1 MAQIDRHLK
10 KTHLDSK
17 QGKLVADRNRLDDI
31 YASTV
36 SDHQ

>member
-1 MAQIDRHLK
+1 MDQIDRHFE
-10 KTHLDSK
+10 KTHSDSK
-17 QGKLVADRNRLDDI
+17 QGKLVVDRNRLDDI